1 MQALHR
7 NEVTMEFEGVKNE
20 VKPEKKNNK
29 LKIPK
34 VEKDEN
40 DSQSASSD
48 TLSDKSEK
56 SDNSRDSRQ
65 SFSSMKQLFKQQQYQ
80 KAKEQQFY
88 DPNTKID
95 EIIVSHYEGKDMF
108 H

>member
-29 LKIPK
+29 PKIPK

-40 DSQSASSD
+40 DS
-48 TLSDKSEK
+48 
-56 SDNSRDSRQ
+56 
-65 SFSSMKQLFKQQQYQ
+65 
-80 KAKEQQFY
+80 
-88 DPNTKID
+88 
-95 EIIVSHYEGKDMF
+95 
-108 H
+108 